1 MARAYPLQ
9 RLGEPEDVAAAIAWL
24 ASPRA
29 GWVTGTIVDIDGG
42 FSVT

>member
-1 MARAYPLQ
+1 VDRGVPR

-24 ASPRA
+24 ASPTA
-29 GWVTGTIVDIDGG
+29 GWITGTVVDVDGG